1 MHALLQRAA
10 IAVLKGLFA
19 LFILAMF
26 VFLLMAP

>member
-1 MHALLQRAA
+1 MHTLQRAA
-10 IAVLKGLFA
+10 VAVLKGLCA

>member
-1 MHALLQRAA
+1 MHTLLQRAA
-10 IAVLKGLFA
+10 IAVLKGLCA